1 MAEKKQ
7 LKAMFGETDHPLELG
22 DFQIEAYVLEDETR
36 VLVQGEMIRALG
48 MSHGGAGGTGDRL
61 TSFASGQRIKP
72 YIEDGLMERINNPI
86 RFTPPS
92 GGRALGYEATI
103 LADLCEAV
111 LTAREE
117 GVLQPQQMHIAE
129 QCEILMRG
137 FARVGIIA
145 LIDEVTGFQEFRKRR
160 ALREFLNR
168 FITDEWAKWT
178 RRFPEEFYEEMFR
191 LKGKPYPPHK
201 DSFKRPSYVGH
212 WTNSVVYKRLG
223 PGVLE
228 ELRKNNPRLPSGN
241 RARTFHQ
248 YLTEDLGVPKLV
260 EYLQK
265 VIFLMKTCTSW
276 DDFERRLNRVAP
288 IPGKTIELPLDD

>member
-1 MAEKKQ
+1 MAEKKP
-7 LKAMFGETDHPLELG
+7 LKAMFGEPDHPLELG
-22 DFQIEAYVLEDETR
+22 NLEIEAYVLEDETR

-48 MSHGGAGGTGDRL
+48 MSHGSAGGGGDRL
-61 TSFASGQRIKP
+61 ASFAAGQRIKP
-72 YIEDGLMERINNPI
+72 YIEGDLLERINNPI
-86 RFTPPS
+86 RFAPPS

-111 LTAREE
+111 LTAREA
-117 GVLQPQQMHIAE
+117 GVLQRQQLHIAK

-160 ALREFLNR
+160 ALREFLDR

-178 RRFPEEFYEEMFR
+178 KRFPDEFYEEMFR

-212 WTNSVVYKRLG
+212 WTNRIVYKRLG

-228 ELRKNNPRLPSGN
+228 ELRKQNPRLPSGK

-248 YLTEDLGVPKLV
+248 YLTEDLGVPKLT

-288 IPGKTIELPLDD
+288 ICGKTIELPLDD